1 MGGLPK
7 RLGEKL
13 LNNNSSH
20 EGGDKEISTGTSQ
33 MQIFF
38 LSTMYVLGN
47 DNLHPKLLGSF
58 TMIVKYQ

>member
-1 MGGLPK
+1 MTGKWTVGGLPK

-38 LSTMYVLGN
+38 VN
-47 DNLHPKLLGSF
+47 HIRF
-58 TMIVKYQ
+58 R

>member
-1 MGGLPK
+1 MAYFKDRAIQFVTGKWTVGGLPK

-38 LSTMYVLGN
+38 CQPYT
-47 DNLHPKLLGSF
+47 F
-58 TMIVKYQ
+58 